1 MEKKKYF
8 RIKCRLWLS
17 CGHFVL
23 ETLPINLRGLKRFLY
38 LRKRVCSD
46 CWRADQNRRKIWIT
60 AKLGLE
66 KLRGSK
72 GQFVSAMY
80 LRGELALKL
89 QEEGYKESYLV
100 SFLNS
105 EQSACWWIRNKN
117 QLLIRF
123 QEYVNC
129 IDVEVGTL
137 LKRRGVYLLFYRL
150 SMMIQYKM
158 YVIRS
163 SIFYG

>member
-1 MEKKKYF
+1 MEKRKYF

-46 CWRADQNRRKIWIT
+46 CWRADQNRRKVWLT
-60 AKLGLE
+60 ETLGLE
-66 KLRGSK
+66 KLRGNK
-72 GQFVSAMY
+72 GQFVSSMY

-89 QEEGYKESYLV
+89 LEEGYKESCITP
-100 SFLNS
+100 FLNN

-117 QLLIRF
+117 QLRMRF

-129 IDVEVGTL
+129 LDAEVETI
-137 LKRRGVYLLFYRL
+137 LKRKGFSLLFHRL
-150 SMMIQYKM
+150 SMIIQYKM

-163 SIFYG
+163 SIFYE